1 MPASRRSYLSV
12 DLITQVRYDFHM
24 RRLGAID
31 RQILA
36 LAAREIGYAPF
47 GHPVHDLG
55 PLWRFVLFGE
65 TLLRSHLKT
74 LQRDNLIVTERSWKH
89 HGEPMACF
97 HATGRG
103 CDWLRQT

>member
-1 MPASRRSYLSV
+1 V
-12 DLITQVRYDFHM
+12 DSITQVRYDFRM
-24 RRLGAID
+24 RRLGVID

-55 PLWRFVLFGE
+55 PLWRFVPFGE

-74 LQRDNLIVTERSWKH
+74 LQRDDLIVMERSWKH
-89 HGEPMACF
+89 HGEPMECF